1 MLKLGNRPA
10 PWGSTEQ
17 GELINKQGVKMT
29 NEDLLEITKSM
40 PMRQIDVKGKPY
52 LQRYFAG
59 TTTDDYDI
67 FIHRFLSADGDEH
80 LHSHPRESY
89 SFVMIGEYSENI
101 NGVNR
106 VRPGRGWLT
115 KTQLLDMLSNQPSG
129 AHDLLFR
136 LRGSG
141 FVYCAEP
148 LTPFDY
154 HRIVSVEPETWS
166 LFVVGPQILPY
177 WYFKEPNGDI
187 VPVKSS
193 PRDWWKSCKP
203 RID

>member
-1 MLKLGNRPA
+1 
-10 PWGSTEQ
+10 
-17 GELINKQGVKMT
+17 MT

-40 PMRQIDVKGKPY
+40 PMRQIDVNGSPY

-59 TTTDDYDI
+59 TSADDYDI

-80 LHSHPRESY
+80 LHSHPRDSY
-89 SFVMIGEYSENI
+89 SFVVHGEYLENI
-101 NGVNR
+101 NGANR
-106 VRPGRGWLT
+106 KRIGRGWLT
-115 KTQLLDMLSNQPSG
+115 KNQILEMINNLQSFS
-129 AHDLLFR
+129 HDGMFILT
-136 LRGSG
+136 GSG
-141 FVYCAEP
+141 FVFSPEH

-177 WYFKEPNGDI
+177 WYFKEANGDI

-203 RID
+203 RED